1 MTKFYNEILCKL
13 ETAIQDLE
21 IETDYS
27 IQRIET
33 VIDLIIKSLLELKQF
48 VLAKGFKNTDIT
60 GCPII
65 TGTKYKIK
73 ERVYK

>member
-13 ETAIQDLE
+13 ETAIQELE

-48 VLAKGFKNTDIT
+48 VLQKDLRIRMMKSIFSNIKNQSLL
-60 GCPII
+60 PN
-65 TGTKYKIK
+65 
-73 ERVYK
+73 